1 MPPESPVPGSLVPE
15 SPVPV
20 SPITASLG
28 TGSLGTGSLLT
39 APLQAMDL
47 TTLRAVLAE
56 LRPLLL
62 PSRFEKAQQSDGQTL
77 QLGFRSLAGR
87 HWLELSW
94 QAEAPRLLAIAP
106 PPRTGDGSTLAQ
118 QVQHGLSGLALV
130 GLHQEGMERV
140 VELQFATRPGDPVSR
155 RLVLELMGRHSNLFV
170 LDRQGRVTG
179 AARQVREQQSRL
191 RPIGSGDAYL
201 PPPPAR
207 GQPPRAT
214 ESYADWRRRLGLVP
228 VALGRALREAY
239 QGISPALALQLAGDQ
254 PQRAAELLA
263 RPVDQLAELEWQ
275 QLHRRWQRWLEV
287 LASGAYELSPGL
299 ATAYR
304 CWQEAPEPAAE
315 AAHQDPAAIQPLA
328 TTPQG
333 NQQES
338 SQLQASQAQLH
349 QAQLHQSP
357 VHQPPVHQPQVPQ
370 PLEINPFLEAYYLR
384 LLDGRRLQQRSQT
397 LRLRLQQAL
406 AKEQAQCRQQ
416 QERLDQVEGSSTLQT
431 QADALLCLADPSR
444 EQVAEAQALYRRARK
459 LRRSVAAITPRIEA
473 HQQRIEQL
481 EASLTYLDQLLLQ
494 AAEGAQA
501 PSQAPNQAPGL
512 GSGPLLA
519 QLEEL
524 ELDSQ
529 SLLAPRLGNRRQRRS
544 ASAASPGSG
553 QVQPLELE
561 LASGLRVQV
570 GRNHRQNAW
579 ISLQQARRGDLW
591 FHAQECPGS
600 HVVLKTS
607 VAPGGEGDL
616 QAAADL
622 AAHFSRARGNR
633 RVPVVMV
640 ATDQLQRIAGAGPG
654 TVRHRGGEVLWADP
668 QRAASLLIERADRA
682 DRPFPSACPA
692 QAAPGQAPPIQA
704 NPIQVNPIQ
713 AKTPQ
718 AKTLEAN
725 PIHANPI
732 QTAAPPKAGGLPSLG
747 PAPKP

>member
-1 MPPESPVPGSLVPE
+1 MSPESPVPE
-15 SPVPV
+15 SPVTV
-20 SPITASLG
+20 SPVTV
-28 TGSLGTGSLLT
+28 SLLT
-39 APLQAMDL
+39 ASLQAMGL

-106 PPRTGDGSTLAQ
+106 PPRGGEGSTLAQ

-140 VELQFATRPGDPVSR
+140 VELQFATRPGDPISR

-179 AARQVREQQSRL
+179 AARQVREKQSRL

-207 GQPPRAT
+207 GQPPRAG

-254 PQRAAELLA
+254 PQLAAELLA

-275 QLHRRWQRWLEV
+275 QLHRRWQRWLLV
-287 LASGAYELSPGL
+287 LASGAFELSPGL

-315 AAHQDPAAIQPLA
+315 AAHQELAAHQDLGAHQDLAAIQPLA
-328 TTPQG
+328 TTPEG
-333 NQQES
+333 TQQETS
-338 SQLQASQAQLH
+338 PLQASQA
-349 QAQLHQSP
+349 P
-357 VHQPPVHQPQVPQ
+357 VHQLPVHQPQIHQPLGHQPPGPQ
-370 PLEINPFLEAYYLR
+370 RLEINPFLEAYYLR
-384 LLDGRRLQQRSQT
+384 LLDGRRLQQRSQA

-416 QERLDQVEGSSTLQT
+416 QERLDQVEGSGALQG

-444 EQVAEAQALYRRARK
+444 DQVAEAQALYRRARK

-544 ASAASPGSG
+544 ASAASPAGG
-553 QVQPLELE
+553 QVQPLEVE

-668 QRAASLLIERADRA
+668 QRAASLLIELAERA
-682 DRPFPSACPA
+682 DRPFPRECPA
-692 QAAPGQAPPIQA
+692 QAAPGQANPLQA
-704 NPIQVNPIQ
+704 NPMQATPRQVNPRQ
-713 AKTPQ
+713 V
-718 AKTLEAN
+718 N
-725 PIHANPI
+725 PK
-732 QTAAPPKAGGLPSLG
+732 QTIAPPKAEGLPSLG

>member
-1 MPPESPVPGSLVPE
+1 MPRV
-15 SPVPV
+15 
-20 SPITASLG
+20 TAS
-28 TGSLGTGSLLT
+28 
-39 APLQAMDL
+39 LQAMDL

-77 QLGFRSLAGR
+77 QLGFRSLVGR

-94 QAEAPRLLAIAP
+94 QAEAPRLFAIAP
-106 PPRTGDGSTLAQ
+106 PPRGGDGSTLAQ

-130 GLHQEGMERV
+130 GLQQEGMERV
-140 VELQFATRPGDPVSR
+140 VELQFAPRPGDPVSR

-201 PPPPAR
+201 PPPPAQ
-207 GQPPRAT
+207 GQAPRAS
-214 ESYADWRRRLGLVP
+214 ESYADWRQRLSLVP

-254 PQRAAELLA
+254 PPQAADLLA
-263 RPVDQLAELEWQ
+263 RSVDQLGESEWQ
-275 QLHRRWQRWLEV
+275 QLHRRWQRWLAV
-287 LASGAYELSPGL
+287 LASEAFALSPGQ
-299 ATAYR
+299 ASAYR
-304 CWQEAPEPAAE
+304 CWQEGPDAAAE
-315 AAHQDPAAIQPLA
+315 AEQQEPAGIQPLA
-328 TTPQG
+328 A
-333 NQQES
+333 N
-338 SQLQASQAQLH
+338 LQASQP
-349 QAQLHQSP
+349 QASQCLA
-357 VHQPPVHQPQVPQ
+357 PQT
-370 PLEINPFLEAYYLR
+370 LEINGFLEAYYR
-384 LLDGRRLQQRSQT
+384 RQLDGRRLQQRSLS

-416 QERLDQVEGSSTLQT
+416 QERLDQVEGSGALQG
-431 QADALLCLADPSR
+431 QADGLLCLADPSR

-459 LRRSVAAITPRIEA
+459 LRRSVAAITPRIGA

-481 EASLTYLDQLLLQ
+481 EASLTYLDQLLLVEQ
-494 AAEGAQA
+494 VSPAPAQA
-501 PSQAPNQAPGL
+501 PSQARHQAPGL
-512 GSGPLLA
+512 GSAPLLA

-544 ASAASPGSG
+544 GSASPASG

-668 QRAASLLIERADRA
+668 QRAASLLVALADRA
-682 DRPFPSACPA
+682 DRPS
-692 QAAPGQAPPIQA
+692 PGGGPAPPNA
-704 NPIQVNPIQ
+704 DR
-713 AKTPQ
+713 
-718 AKTLEAN
+718 
-725 PIHANPI
+725 
-732 QTAAPPKAGGLPSLG
+732 LPSLG
-747 PAPKP
+747 LAPQP

>member
-1 MPPESPVPGSLVPE
+1 MSPESPVPE
-15 SPVPV
+15 SPVTV
-20 SPITASLG
+20 SPVTVSPVTVSLG
-28 TGSLGTGSLLT
+28 TESLGTVSLLT
-39 APLQAMDL
+39 ASLQAMDL

-106 PPRTGDGSTLAQ
+106 PPRGGDGSTLAQ

-140 VELQFATRPGDPVSR
+140 VELQFATRPGDPISR

-207 GQPPRAT
+207 GQPPRAG

-275 QLHRRWQRWLEV
+275 QLHRRWQRWLLV
-287 LASGAYELSPGL
+287 LASGAFELSPGL

-315 AAHQDPAAIQPLA
+315 AAHQDLGAHQELATHQDLAAIQPLA
-328 TTPQG
+328 TTPEG
-333 NQQES
+333 TQQETS
-338 SQLQASQAQLH
+338 PLQASKA
-349 QAQLHQSP
+349 P
-357 VHQPPVHQPQVPQ
+357 VHQLPVHQLQIHQPQDHQPLGHQPPGPQ
-370 PLEINPFLEAYYLR
+370 RLEINPFLEAYYLR
-384 LLDGRRLQQRSQT
+384 LLDGRRLQQRSQA

-416 QERLDQVEGSSTLQT
+416 QERLDQVEGSGALQG

-444 EQVAEAQALYRRARK
+444 DQVAEAQALYRRARK

-501 PSQAPNQAPGL
+501 PSQAPSQVPSQEPGL

-544 ASAASPGSG
+544 ASAASPAGG
-553 QVQPLELE
+553 QVQPLEVE

-607 VAPGGEGDL
+607 VAPGGEEDL

-654 TVRHRGGEVLWADP
+654 TVRHRGGEVVWADP
-668 QRAASLLIERADRA
+668 QRAASLLIALAERADR
-682 DRPFPSACPA
+682 PIPSESTTKDTAV
-692 QAAPGQAPPIQA
+692 QS
-704 NPIQVNPIQ
+704 NPIQ
-713 AKTPQ
+713 A
-718 AKTLEAN
+718 
-725 PIHANPI
+725 
-732 QTAAPPKAGGLPSLG
+732 AAPPKAGGLPSLG
-747 PAPKP
+747 PALKP

>member
-1 MPPESPVPGSLVPE
+1 MLPESPVPGSPVLE
-15 SPVPV
+15 SPVTVSLVTV
-20 SPITASLG
+20 SPVTPSLV
-28 TGSLGTGSLLT
+28 T

-77 QLGFRSLAGR
+77 QLGFRSLVGR

-106 PPRTGDGSTLAQ
+106 PPRAGDGSTLAQ

-140 VELQFATRPGDPVSR
+140 VELQFATRPGDPVCR

-170 LDRQGRVTG
+170 LDPQGRVTG
-179 AARQVREQQSRL
+179 AGRQVREQQSRL

-207 GQPPRAT
+207 GQPPRAG
-214 ESYADWRRRLGLVP
+214 ESYADWRRRLSLVP

-254 PQRAAELLA
+254 PQLAAELLA

-275 QLHRRWQRWLEV
+275 QLHRRWQRWLAV
-287 LASGAYELSPGL
+287 LASEAFALSPGL

-315 AAHQDPAAIQPLA
+315 AARLDPAATEPLA
-328 TTPQG
+328 TNPQTSQRLE
-333 NQQES
+333 N
-338 SQLQASQAQLH
+338 QLQASPLGTRQAQLS
-349 QAQLHQSP
+349 QAS
-357 VHQPPVHQPQVPQ
+357 VSQ
-370 PLEINPFLEAYYLR
+370 PLEINPFLADYHRR

-416 QERLDQVEGSSTLQT
+416 QERLDQVEGSGALQG

-444 EQVAEAQALYRRARK
+444 DQVAEAQALYRRARK
-459 LRRSVAAITPRIEA
+459 LRRSVAAITPRIGA
-473 HQQRIEQL
+473 HLQRIEQL
-481 EASLTYLDQLLLQ
+481 EASLTYLDQLLL
-494 AAEGAQA
+494 AEEGSSALA
-501 PSQAPNQAPGL
+501 PSQATGQAPGL

-544 ASAASPGSG
+544 GSAPPASG
-553 QVQPLELE
+553 QVQPLELK

-600 HVVLKTS
+600 HVVLKSS

-633 RVPVVMV
+633 RVAVVMV
-640 ATDQLQRIAGAGPG
+640 ATDQLQRIPGAAPG

-668 QRAASLLIERADRA
+668 QRAASLLVALAEHA
-682 DRPFPSACPA
+682 DRPIPSESTPKAPPA
-692 QAAPGQAPPIQA
+692 QA
-704 NPIQVNPIQ
+704 NPTQVNPIQ
-713 AKTPQ
+713 A
-718 AKTLEAN
+718 
-725 PIHANPI
+725 
-732 QTAAPPKAGGLPSLG
+732 AAPPKGEGLPSLG

>member
-1 MPPESPVPGSLVPE
+1 MPRV
-15 SPVPV
+15 
-20 SPITASLG
+20 TAS
-28 TGSLGTGSLLT
+28 
-39 APLQAMDL
+39 LQAMDL

-77 QLGFRSLAGR
+77 QLGFRSLVGR

-94 QAEAPRLLAIAP
+94 QAEAPRLFAIAP
-106 PPRTGDGSTLAQ
+106 PPRGGDGSTLAQ

-130 GLHQEGMERV
+130 GLQQEGMERV
-140 VELQFATRPGDPVSR
+140 VELQFAPRPGDPVSR

-201 PPPPAR
+201 PPPPAQ
-207 GQPPRAT
+207 GQAPRAA
-214 ESYADWRRRLGLVP
+214 ESYADWRRRLSLVP

-254 PQRAAELLA
+254 PPQAADLLA
-263 RPVDQLAELEWQ
+263 RSVDQLGESEWQ
-275 QLHRRWQRWLEV
+275 QLHRRWQRWLAV
-287 LASGAYELSPGL
+287 LASEAFALSPGQ
-299 ATAYR
+299 ASAYR
-304 CWQEAPEPAAE
+304 CWQEGPDAAAE
-315 AAHQDPAAIQPLA
+315 AEQQEPAGIQPLA
-328 TTPQG
+328 A
-333 NQQES
+333 N
-338 SQLQASQAQLH
+338 LQASQP
-349 QAQLHQSP
+349 QASQSLAS
-357 VHQPPVHQPQVPQ
+357 QT
-370 PLEINPFLEAYYLR
+370 LEINGFLEAYYR
-384 LLDGRRLQQRSQT
+384 RQLDGRRLQQRSLS

-416 QERLDQVEGSSTLQT
+416 QERLDQVEGSGALQG
-431 QADALLCLADPSR
+431 QADGLLCLADPSR

-459 LRRSVAAITPRIEA
+459 LRRSVAAITPRIGA

-481 EASLTYLDQLLLQ
+481 EASLTYLDQLLLVEQ
-494 AAEGAQA
+494 VSPAPAQA
-501 PSQAPNQAPGL
+501 PSQATSQAPGL
-512 GSGPLLA
+512 GSAPLLA

-544 ASAASPGSG
+544 GSASPASG

-607 VAPGGEGDL
+607 LAPGGEGDL

-640 ATDQLQRIAGAGPG
+640 ATDQLQRIPGAGPG
-654 TVRHRGGEVLWADP
+654 TVSHRGGEVLWADP
-668 QRAASLLIERADRA
+668 QRAASLLVALADRA
-682 DRPFPSACPA
+682 DRPS
-692 QAAPGQAPPIQA
+692 PGGGPAPPNA
-704 NPIQVNPIQ
+704 DR
-713 AKTPQ
+713 
-718 AKTLEAN
+718 
-725 PIHANPI
+725 
-732 QTAAPPKAGGLPSLG
+732 LPSLG
-747 PAPKP
+747 LAPQP

>member
-1 MPPESPVPGSLVPE
+1 
-15 SPVPV
+15 
-20 SPITASLG
+20 
-28 TGSLGTGSLLT
+28 
-39 APLQAMDL
+39 MDL

-77 QLGFRSLAGR
+77 QLGFRSLVGR

-94 QAEAPRLLAIAP
+94 QAEAPRLFAIAP
-106 PPRTGDGSTLAQ
+106 PPRGGDGSTLAQ

-130 GLHQEGMERV
+130 GLQQEGMERV
-140 VELQFATRPGDPVSR
+140 VELQFAPRPGDPVSR

-201 PPPPAR
+201 PPPPAQ
-207 GQPPRAT
+207 GQAPRAA
-214 ESYADWRRRLGLVP
+214 ESYADWRRRLSLVP

-254 PQRAAELLA
+254 PPQAADLLA
-263 RPVDQLAELEWQ
+263 RSVDQLGESEWQ
-275 QLHRRWQRWLEV
+275 QLHRRWQRWLAV
-287 LASGAYELSPGL
+287 LASEAFALSPGQ
-299 ATAYR
+299 ASAYR
-304 CWQEAPEPAAE
+304 CWQEGPDAAAE
-315 AAHQDPAAIQPLA
+315 AEQQEPAGIQPLA
-328 TTPQG
+328 A
-333 NQQES
+333 N
-338 SQLQASQAQLH
+338 LQASQP
-349 QAQLHQSP
+349 QASQSLAS
-357 VHQPPVHQPQVPQ
+357 QT
-370 PLEINPFLEAYYLR
+370 LEINGFLEAYYR
-384 LLDGRRLQQRSQT
+384 RQLDGRRLQQRSLS

-416 QERLDQVEGSSTLQT
+416 QERLDQVEGSGALQG
-431 QADALLCLADPSR
+431 QADGLLCLADPSR

-459 LRRSVAAITPRIEA
+459 LRRSVAAITPRIGA

-481 EASLTYLDQLLLQ
+481 EASLTYLDQLLLLEQ
-494 AAEGAQA
+494 VSPAPAQA
-501 PSQAPNQAPGL
+501 PSQARHQAPGL
-512 GSGPLLA
+512 GSAPLLV

-544 ASAASPGSG
+544 GSASPASG

-607 VAPGGEGDL
+607 LAPGGEGDL

-640 ATDQLQRIAGAGPG
+640 
-654 TVRHRGGEVLWADP
+654 V
-668 QRAASLLIERADRA
+668 
-682 DRPFPSACPA
+682 
-692 QAAPGQAPPIQA
+692 AP
-704 NPIQVNPIQ
+704 V
-713 AKTPQ
+713 
-718 AKTLEAN
+718 
-725 PIHANPI
+725 
-732 QTAAPPKAGGLPSLG
+732 
-747 PAPKP
+747 

>member
-1 MPPESPVPGSLVPE
+1 
-15 SPVPV
+15 
-20 SPITASLG
+20 
-28 TGSLGTGSLLT
+28 
-39 APLQAMDL
+39 MDL

-77 QLGFRSLAGR
+77 QLGFRSLVGR

-94 QAEAPRLLAIAP
+94 QAEAPRLFAIAP
-106 PPRTGDGSTLAQ
+106 PPRGGDGSTLAQ

-130 GLHQEGMERV
+130 GLQQEGMERV
-140 VELQFATRPGDPVSR
+140 VELQFAPRPGDPVSR

-201 PPPPAR
+201 PPPPAQ
-207 GQPPRAT
+207 GQAPRAA
-214 ESYADWRRRLGLVP
+214 ESYADWRRRLSLVP

-254 PQRAAELLA
+254 PPQAADLLA
-263 RPVDQLAELEWQ
+263 RSVDQLGESEWQ
-275 QLHRRWQRWLEV
+275 QLHRRWQRWLAV
-287 LASGAYELSPGL
+287 LASEAFALSPGQ
-299 ATAYR
+299 ASAYR
-304 CWQEAPEPAAE
+304 CWQEGPDAAAE
-315 AAHQDPAAIQPLA
+315 AEQQEPAGIQPLA
-328 TTPQG
+328 A
-333 NQQES
+333 N
-338 SQLQASQAQLH
+338 LQASQP
-349 QAQLHQSP
+349 QASQCLA
-357 VHQPPVHQPQVPQ
+357 PQTPAPQ
-370 PLEINPFLEAYYLR
+370 TLEINGFLEAYYR
-384 LLDGRRLQQRSQT
+384 RQLDGRRLQQRSLS

-416 QERLDQVEGSSTLQT
+416 QERLDQVEGSGALQG
-431 QADALLCLADPSR
+431 QADGLLCLADPSR

-459 LRRSVAAITPRIEA
+459 LRRSVAAITPRIGA

-481 EASLTYLDQLLLQ
+481 EASLTYLDQLLLVEQ
-494 AAEGAQA
+494 VSPAPAQA
-501 PSQAPNQAPGL
+501 PSQARHQAPGL
-512 GSGPLLA
+512 GSAPLLV

-544 ASAASPGSG
+544 GSASPASG

-607 VAPGGEGDL
+607 LAPGGEGDL

-640 ATDQLQRIAGAGPG
+640 ATDQLQRIPGAGPG
-654 TVRHRGGEVLWADP
+654 TVSHRGGEVLWADP
-668 QRAASLLIERADRA
+668 QRAASLLVALADRA
-682 DRPFPSACPA
+682 DRPS
-692 QAAPGQAPPIQA
+692 PGGGPAPPNA
-704 NPIQVNPIQ
+704 DR
-713 AKTPQ
+713 
-718 AKTLEAN
+718 
-725 PIHANPI
+725 
-732 QTAAPPKAGGLPSLG
+732 LPSLG
-747 PAPKP
+747 LAPQP

>member
-1 MPPESPVPGSLVPE
+1 
-15 SPVPV
+15 
-20 SPITASLG
+20 
-28 TGSLGTGSLLT
+28 
-39 APLQAMDL
+39 MDL

-77 QLGFRSLAGR
+77 QLGFRSLVGR

-94 QAEAPRLLAIAP
+94 QAEAPRLFAIAP
-106 PPRTGDGSTLAQ
+106 PPRGGDGSTLAQ

-130 GLHQEGMERV
+130 GLQQEGMERV
-140 VELQFATRPGDPVSR
+140 VELQFAPRPGDPVSR

-201 PPPPAR
+201 PPPPAQ
-207 GQPPRAT
+207 GQAPRAA
-214 ESYADWRRRLGLVP
+214 ESYADWRRRLSLVP

-254 PQRAAELLA
+254 PPLAAELLA

-275 QLHRRWQRWLEV
+275 QLHRRWQRWLAV
-287 LASGAYELSPGL
+287 LASEAFALSPGQ
-299 ATAYR
+299 ASAYR
-304 CWQEAPEPAAE
+304 CWQEGPDAAAE
-315 AAHQDPAAIQPLA
+315 AEQQEPAGIQPLA
-328 TTPQG
+328 A
-333 NQQES
+333 N
-338 SQLQASQAQLH
+338 LQASQP
-349 QAQLHQSP
+349 QASQCP
-357 VHQPPVHQPQVPQ
+357 APQTPAPQ
-370 PLEINPFLEAYYLR
+370 TLEINGFLEAYYR
-384 LLDGRRLQQRSQT
+384 RQLDGRRLQQRSLS

-416 QERLDQVEGSSTLQT
+416 QERLDQVEGSGALQG
-431 QADALLCLADPSR
+431 QADGLLCLADPSR

-459 LRRSVAAITPRIEA
+459 LRRSVAAITPRIGA

-481 EASLTYLDQLLLQ
+481 EASLTYLDQLLLVEQ
-494 AAEGAQA
+494 VSPAPAQA
-501 PSQAPNQAPGL
+501 PSQARHQAPGL
-512 GSGPLLA
+512 GSAPLLA

-544 ASAASPGSG
+544 GSASPASG

-607 VAPGGEGDL
+607 LAPGGEGDL
-616 QAAADL
+616 QVAADL

-654 TVRHRGGEVLWADP
+654 TVSHRGGEVLWADP
-668 QRAASLLIERADRA
+668 QRAASLLVALADRA
-682 DRPFPSACPA
+682 DRPS
-692 QAAPGQAPPIQA
+692 PGGG
-704 NPIQVNPIQ
+704 
-713 AKTPQ
+713 
-718 AKTLEAN
+718 
-725 PIHANPI
+725 
-732 QTAAPPKAGGLPSLG
+732 AAPPNADRLPSLG
-747 PAPKP
+747 LAPQP